1 MGYSYNNVMG
11 YYGGNDHGFMKDR
24 CPYHWGMTEIA
35 P

>member
-1 MGYSYNNVMG
+1 MDYSYNNVMG
-11 YYGGNDHGFMKDR
+11 CYGGNDHGFMKDR